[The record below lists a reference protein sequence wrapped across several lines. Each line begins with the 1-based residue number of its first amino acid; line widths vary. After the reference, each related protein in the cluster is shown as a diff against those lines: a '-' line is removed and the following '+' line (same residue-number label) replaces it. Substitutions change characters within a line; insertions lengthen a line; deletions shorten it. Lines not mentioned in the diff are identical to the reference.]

1 VGLGIPVVVQGPWR
15 APDIY
20 PEMAGILDNPEATY
34 AKLREM
40 GKGLFGAAG
49 GNSGGAASD
58 QLGGNLGETL
68 GALIQQGLGATR
80 NSPAAPRQQAP
91 QGAPS
96 DPSARPDRPEGP
108 SPMDGI
114 LKQLFGR

>member
-1 VGLGIPVVVQGPWR
+1 
-15 APDIY
+15 
-20 PEMAGILDNPEATY
+20 MAGILDNPEATY

-49 GNSGGAASD
+49 GNAGGTGGLSD
-58 QLGGNLGETL
+58 QLGGKLGDTL
-68 GALIQQGLGATR
+68 GALIQQGLGAAR
-80 NSPAAPRQQAP
+80 NSPNPQQPRSATPP
-91 QGAPS
+91 QDPQPKPS
-96 DPSARPDRPEGP
+96 GPDGP